1 MVQHTV
7 IVTSIITLARATEVE
22 RKRLPLLSIHLYR
35 LSSLSLTLSIS
46 LFFLSPRFSL
56 LYLSFSSDIFS
67 KHQKKKKKM
76 VSASST
82 FSLSC
87 SPSLLILFFFW
98 ICKFVNLY
106 VDLCGISMDFLQI

>member
-22 RKRLPLLSIHLYR
+22 RKKLPLLSIHLYR

-67 KHQKKKKKM
+67 KHQKKKKM